1 MAISST
7 GVGSGLD
14 VKSIVSQLVAIEKKP
29 LETLQTKA
37 TNFKS
42 QLSLYGT
49 VKSQVSALGDAAAVL
64 ASANGWNAQKAH
76 SSSAAVSVSA
86 GAAAKS
92 VALSVEVERLA
103 LAQTAASASLAAN
116 PAGLGASGV
125 LNIEFGSW
133 SDAATPVFG
142 APVSSISV
150 TIAAADKLSDI
161 ASKINAASSNVTATV
176 LKDGPNERLVI
187 RSKNT
192 GADAGFRLDTPA
204 DPGLSVLGFT
214 NPDKLVTELSPAAFS
229 GQAPVNAKIKVNG
242 VSIESA
248 TNNIVDVTP
257 GVNLQLNQKTTSP
270 AEITVANDPDAIQK
284 NIENFVEAYNALNKT
299 LADATK
305 YMAATKVAGPL
316 QGDSTTVGLQNT
328 LRAILG
334 SSTTGA
340 TIAGTTSPRLSDVG
354 IERQTDGS
362 LKINA
367 TKLTSAKQDMA
378 NLEALFSKKDDADSK
393 NSGFG
398 LKIRDFS
405 RGLLAFDGAIANK
418 SKAIEGSLNRNA
430 DDQDR
435 VTARAARVEAQL
447 YRQYSALDAQMA
459 TLNGLSSYV
468 NAQLAQ
474 WNKPTQ

>member
-29 LETLQTKA
+29 LTTLQTKA
-37 TNFKS
+37 TNFQS

-64 ASANGWNAQKAH
+64 ASTNGWNVQKA
-76 SSSAAVSVSA
+76 SSSSTAVSVSA
-86 GAAAKS
+86 GTTAQS
-92 VALSVEVERLA
+92 VALSVDVERLA
-103 LAQTAASASLAAN
+103 VAQSAASASVAAN

-142 APVSSISV
+142 TPVSSISV
-150 TIAAADKLSDI
+150 PIVAADKLSDI

-176 LKDGPNERLVI
+176 LKDGLNERLVI
-187 RSKNT
+187 RSKAT

-204 DPGLSVLGFT
+204 DPGLSVLGFK
-214 NPDKLVTELSPAAFS
+214 NPSDGAAFS

-242 VSIESA
+242 VSVESA

-270 AEITVANDPDAIQK
+270 AEITVANDPDTIQK

-305 YMAATKVAGPL
+305 YTAATKVAGPL

-328 LRAILG
+328 LRAMLG
-334 SSTTGA
+334 SSSVGA
-340 TIAGTTSPRLSDVG
+340 VFAGSTSPRLSDVG

-378 NLEALFSKKDDADSK
+378 NLEKLFSANNNDNKT
-393 NSGFG
+393 NGFG
-398 LKIRDFS
+398 LKVRDFS

-474 WNKPTQ
+474 WNKPSQ

>member
-14 VKSIVSQLVAIEKKP
+14 VKSIVSQLVAIEKQP
-29 LETLQTKA
+29 LAALQTKA
-37 TNFKS
+37 NNFQS

-64 ASANGWNAQKAH
+64 ASAGGWNVQKA
-76 SSSAAVSVSA
+76 SSSNVAVGVSA
-86 GAAAKS
+86 GATAQATVMS
-92 VALSVEVERLA
+92 IDVDRLA
-103 LAQTAASASLAAN
+103 LAQSAASASVAAN

-125 LNIEFGSW
+125 LNIEFGNW
-133 SDAATPVFG
+133 SDATTPVFG
-142 APVSSISV
+142 TPVSSVAVS
-150 TIAAADKLSDI
+150 IAATDQLSDI
-161 ASKINAASSNVTATV
+161 ASKINAASSSVTATI
-176 LKDGPNERLVI
+176 LNDGANQRLVI
-187 RSKNT
+187 RSKAT
-192 GADAGFRLDTPA
+192 GADAGFRLDSPT
-204 DPGLSVLGFT
+204 DPGLALLGFK
-214 NPDKLVTELSPAAFS
+214 NPSDGVAFS

-248 TNNIVDVTP
+248 TNKIVDVTP
-257 GVNLQLNQKTTSP
+257 GVTLQLNQKTTSS
-270 AEITVANDPDAIQK
+270 AAITVENDQDAIQK

-299 LADATK
+299 LADATH
-305 YMAATKVAGPL
+305 YTAATKVAGPL

-328 LRAILG
+328 LRAMLG
-334 SSTTGA
+334 SSSTGA
-340 TIAGTTSPRLSDVG
+340 TFSGSTSARLSDVG

-367 TKLTSAKQDMA
+367 KKLTSAKQDMA
-378 NLEALFSKKDDADSK
+378 NLEKLFSANNND
-393 NSGFG
+393 NQTNGFG
-398 LKIRDFS
+398 LKVRDFS

-418 SKAIEGSLNRNA
+418 SKAIDGSLKRNA

-435 VTARAARVEAQL
+435 VSQRAARMETQL
-447 YRQYSALDAQMA
+447 NKQYSALDTKMA

-474 WNKPTQ
+474 WNKSSQ

>member
-29 LETLQTKA
+29 LTALQTKA
-37 TNFKS
+37 TNFQS

-64 ASANGWNAQKAH
+64 ASASGWNAQKAS

-86 GAAAKS
+86 GTAAQS

-103 LAQTAASASLAAN
+103 LAQSAASASVAAN

-142 APVSSISV
+142 TPVSSISV
-150 TIAAADKLSDI
+150 SIVAADKLSDI

-176 LKDGPNERLVI
+176 LKDGLNERLVI
-187 RSKNT
+187 RSKTT

-204 DPGLSVLGFT
+204 DPGLSVLGFK
-214 NPDKLVTELSPAAFS
+214 NPSDGGVFS

-242 VSIESA
+242 VSVESA
-248 TNNIVDVTP
+248 TNKISDVTP
-257 GVNLQLNQKTTSP
+257 GVTLQLNQKTTSP
-270 AEITVANDPDAIQK
+270 AEITVANDPDVIQK

-305 YMAATKVAGPL
+305 YTPATKVAGPL

-334 SSTTGA
+334 SSSTGA
-340 TIAGTTSPRLSDVG
+340 TIGGSTSPRLSDVG

-367 TKLTSAKQDMA
+367 KKLTSAKQDMA
-378 NLEALFSKKDDADSK
+378 NLEKLFSANNND
-393 NSGFG
+393 NTTNGFG
-398 LKIRDFS
+398 LKVRDFS

-418 SKAIEGSLNRNA
+418 SKAITGSLSRNA
-430 DDQDR
+430 GDQDR

-447 YRQYSALDAQMA
+447 FRQYSALDTQMA

-474 WNKPTQ
+474 WNKPSR